1 MDYISWIRSK
11 VGHENIILVAAGVV
25 VFDEDGKV
33 LLQNRSKIEEHW
45 GFPGAMIELG
55 ETVAETAVREL
66 YEETGLDVEISAF
79 QGIYSNFTAHFDNG
93 DIAQTIAIVFQGK
106 AIGGQLTIDKVETHD
121 LRFFHP
127 KEAPKLF
134 NQQHQ
139 DILEDV
145 CQQQLGVYH

>member
-11 VGHENIILVAAGVV
+11 VGHENIILVAAGIV

-33 LLQNRSKIEEHW
+33 LLQNRSSTKKQW
-45 GFPGAMIELG
+45 GFPGGMMELG

-66 YEETGLDVEISAF
+66 YEETGLEVEISTF
-79 QGIYSNFTAHFDNG
+79 QGIYSNFTAHFPNG
-93 DIAQTIAIVFQGK
+93 DIAQTIAIVFTGK
-106 AIGGQLTIDKVETHD
+106 ATGGQLTIDNAETHD
-121 LRFFHP
+121 LCFFHP
-127 KEAPKLF
+127 EEAPKLF

-145 CQQQLGVYH
+145 CQNRTGVYR